1 MKKNSSKLEQWKAVV
16 EKNQQLEGEM
26 GAGLGKLSVGDVTK
40 KLVLNREEVIVVQL
54 ILSKKKKY

>member
-1 MKKNSSKLEQWKAVV
+1 MV